1 MKTERELGNLTA
13 KELAFPFFFP
23 YIKKILQGLS
33 DCIKPFFLIYTK
45 RDKVP
50 GVLLFRISH
59 SPISRILSPGKRIG
73 VLVCACVCI
82 YIYIDIDIYMYVVF
96 FPIYKIKGEER
107 GYTSFWILD
116 QSLTISGH
124 YMVFYCIM
132 TLCYATFV
140 FKE

>member
-59 SPISRILSPGKRIG
+59 SPISRILSPGKRID
-73 VLVCACVCI
+73 VLVCACVCVCVCVYI
-82 YIYIDIDIYMYVVF
+82 YIYIYMCVYVGF
-96 FPIYKIKGEER
+96 FSY
-107 GYTSFWILD
+107 L
-116 QSLTISGH
+116 
-124 YMVFYCIM
+124 
-132 TLCYATFV
+132 
-140 FKE
+140 

>member
-13 KELAFPFFFP
+13 KELDFTFFFP

-82 YIYIDIDIYMYVVF
+82 YIYRYIYMYVVF